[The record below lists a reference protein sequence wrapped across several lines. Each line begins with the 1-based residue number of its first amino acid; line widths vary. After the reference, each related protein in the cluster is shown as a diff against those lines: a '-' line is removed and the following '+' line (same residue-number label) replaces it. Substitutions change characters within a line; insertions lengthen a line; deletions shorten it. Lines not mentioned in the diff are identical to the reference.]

1 MPLYDWKCPK
11 CSATTTV
18 TRRMSEYETPPEK
31 CSECGETEGLERT
44 IAGGTSFNLE
54 GGGWFKDGY

>member
-1 MPLYDWKCPK
+1 MPQYDWKCK
-11 CSATTTV
+11 ECSATTTV

-31 CSECGETEGLERT
+31 CDQCGSTELERT

-54 GGGWFKDGY
+54 GGGWFRDGY